1 MTGTGSHMFLGWET
15 ADQVEKGIAGSY
27 SRKSRVL
34 EWETAER
41 YGKKDRRLIVNRKPR
56 VLEWETADQ
65 WEKRDGGLIQPEVT
79 CFRMGNR

>member
-1 MTGTGSHMFLGWET
+1 MTGTRSHVFLGWKT

-41 YGKKDRRLIVNRKPR
+41 Y
-56 VLEWETADQ
+56 
-65 WEKRDGGLIQPEVT
+65 EKRDRGLIQPEVT